1 MADVDTADDD
11 VLDLNED
18 DIVEDDD
25 QQQANAQQEQADDE
39 GEDVLSF
46 EGEQE
51 PEPES
56 DLVKHLR
63 KELRRRDQQL
73 AETRKQPQAEEPI
86 IVGPRP
92 KIEDFDYDQERFD
105 QELDAWDERREA
117 KRQQDAR
124 VEAGQRQQQQRW
136 QQVQD
141 DYQAKKAALPFADRD
156 AAEATAFAELSEVQQ
171 AVIASTAANP
181 ALVIY
186 AAGKNPAR
194 LAELTSVEDPL
205 KLAYQLGKMESK
217 MTITKRTR
225 PPNPDTPVRGSS
237 VAMGDS
243 AKQIEKL
250 EKEAERTGD
259 RSKIIAFKS
268 AQKQKGNGK

>member
-1 MADVDTADDD
+1 MADVDTAEDD
-11 VLDLNED
+11 VLDLHED
-18 DIVEDDD
+18 DIVEDEE
-25 QQQANAQQEQADDE
+25 QQQSDDKQEQADDE

-46 EGEQE
+46 EGEHE
-51 PEPES
+51 AEPES

-63 KELRRRDQQL
+63 RENRKLHQQV

-86 IVGPRP
+86 VVGPRP

-105 QELDAWDERREA
+105 QELDAWDERREQ

-141 DYQAKKAALPFADRD
+141 DYKTKKAALPFADRD
-156 AAEATAFAELSEVQQ
+156 TAEATAFAELSEVQQ

-194 LAELTSVEDPL
+194 LAELAAVEDPL
-205 KLAYQLGKMESK
+205 KLAHLIGKLESK

-243 AKQIEKL
+243 AKQLEKL
-250 EKEAERTGD
+250 EKEAERTGN
-259 RSKIIAFKS
+259 RSKIIAFKR
-268 AQKQKGNGK
+268 AQKESGK